1 MRFSGR
7 ALDISLSMKR
17 IRRKTKAVADSL
29 QLRIV
34 KVIMFVLFFLYA
46 ASLIF
51 PFIWI
56 ILNMFKTN
64 QEFFANVWA
73 WPKNIQ
79 NGWTNLSTALNRTM
93 MGSSI
98 WEMTLRSLWVSIV
111 ATFVSLLSA
120 STVAY
125 VVAKYKFFGRNVLYI
140 LAIIVMVVPTVG
152 STSATYKL
160 IGDLGLF
167 DNPLALLLLYSG
179 GFGFQF
185 LLLYGVFRSI
195 SWTYAEAAYV
205 DGANDFLIFFRIML
219 PMAVSSLVPLG
230 VLNFI
235 GFWNDYFTP
244 FLYLKSQPT
253 LAVGLQAFVNQMEY
267 DANWPALF
275 ALMLFSMLP
284 VIILFIVFQKQIMSN
299 ITTGGLKG

>member
-1 MRFSGR
+1 
-7 ALDISLSMKR
+7 MKR
-17 IRRKTKAVADSL
+17 SSVVKD
-29 QLRIV
+29 QLGLKIAKIV
-34 KVIMFVLFFLYA
+34 MFVVFLLYA

-51 PFIWI
+51 PFLWL

-64 QEFFANVWA
+64 QEFFENVWA
-73 WPKNIQ
+73 WPKNIA
-79 NGWTNLSTALNRTM
+79 NGWNNLSTALNRTM

-98 WEMTLRSLWVSIV
+98 WEMTIRSLWLSL
-111 ATFVSLLSA
+111 AGTFLSLLSSA
-120 STVAY
+120 SIAY
-125 VVAKYKFFGRNVLYI
+125 VVAKYKFFGRNIIYV
-140 LAIIVMVVPTVG
+140 LAIMVMIVPTVG

-167 DNPLALLLLYSG
+167 DNPLAILLIYSG

-195 SWTYAEAAYV
+195 SWTYAEAALV
-205 DGANDFLIFFRIML
+205 DGANDFTIFFKIMI
-219 PMAVSSLVPLG
+219 PMAIPSIIPLG

-235 GFWNDYFTP
+235 GYWNDYFTP
-244 FLYLKSQPT
+244 FLYLKSRPT

-284 VIILFIVFQKQIMSN
+284 IIILFVIFQKQIMAN
-299 ITTGGLKG
+299 VTTGGLKG

>member
-79 NGWTNLSTALNRTM
+79 NGWINLSTALNRTM

>member
-1 MRFSGR
+1 
-7 ALDISLSMKR
+7 MKR
-17 IRRKTKAVADSL
+17 SSVVKD
-29 QLRIV
+29 QLGLKIAKIV
-34 KVIMFVLFFLYA
+34 MFIVFLLYA

-51 PFIWI
+51 PFLWL

-64 QEFFANVWA
+64 QEFFENVWA
-73 WPKNIQ
+73 WPKNIA
-79 NGWTNLSTALNRTM
+79 NGWNNLSTALNRTM

-98 WEMTLRSLWVSIV
+98 WEMTIRSLWLSL
-111 ATFVSLLSA
+111 AGTFLSLLSSA
-120 STVAY
+120 SIAY
-125 VVAKYKFFGRNVLYI
+125 VVAKYKFFGRNIIYV
-140 LAIIVMVVPTVG
+140 LAIMVMIVPTVG

-167 DNPLALLLLYSG
+167 DNPLAILLIYSG

-195 SWTYAEAAYV
+195 SWTYAEAALV
-205 DGANDFLIFFRIML
+205 DGANDFTIFFKIMI
-219 PMAVSSLVPLG
+219 PMAIPSIIPLG

-235 GFWNDYFTP
+235 GYWNDYFTP
-244 FLYLKSQPT
+244 FLYLKSRPT

-284 VIILFIVFQKQIMSN
+284 IIILFVIFQKQIMAN
-299 ITTGGLKG
+299 VTTGGLKG